1 MRTPYQASTRLCD
14 APFGNHGLTKLNP
27 TSYKICST
35 ARQEVRTD
43 KCAQAKIV
51 HLCGGGAG
59 RPSCAAWRSTRK
71 TRLLLQDVVLAQ
83 LTLTGSC
90 SAGVLREKASSF
102 EVRLVSLV
110 RGRSC
115 AHRAFDDVLQRL
127 ARGCP
132 AAHHAQARVSG
143 DGTRLAASS
152 MHTWSRLSRARQTSG
167 RAPAKSNDGSASP
180 FAA

>member
-71 TRLLLQDVVLAQ
+71 MRLLLQDVVLAQ
-83 LTLTGSC
+83 LTLTGLY
-90 SAGVLREKASSF
+90 SAGVMRQKAISIA
-102 EVRLVSLV
+102 VRIRSLV
-110 RGRSC
+110 RG
-115 AHRAFDDVLQRL
+115 
-127 ARGCP
+127 
-132 AAHHAQARVSG
+132 
-143 DGTRLAASS
+143 
-152 MHTWSRLSRARQTSG
+152 
-167 RAPAKSNDGSASP
+167 
-180 FAA
+180 